1 MARVD
6 TSKYQ
11 TFPQITERLDDIVSQ
26 VRDKD
31 VSLERSLDLFDEA
44 IALGTRAVDLVD
56 KAAFSPE
63 ERERLAEPVSAQDA
77 DEGEKATGEFEAKD
91 AAEHAGADSADEAK

>member
-1 MARVD
+1 M
-6 TSKYQ
+6 
-11 TFPQITERLDDIVSQ
+11 
-26 VRDKD
+26 
-31 VSLERSLDLFDEA
+31 
-44 IALGTRAVDLVD
+44 DLVD

-91 AAEHAGADSADEAK
+91 AAEHASADSADEAK